1 MSIISTYARNLS
13 IELRKLNMSDFD
25 ARQPFN
31 NLPLLPPKTD
41 VETKVVLK
49 RCIEARA
56 ALAELKQAALMLPD
70 QSVLINTMPLLEAQ
84 ASSEIENIVTP
95 TDRLFQYA
103 DKVPAN
109 IDPATKEALQY
120 RTALYEGYMNLK
132 KRPLNTT
139 TTEKICTTIKGANM
153 TVRKTPGTA
162 LQNDKT
168 GEIIYTPPEGET
180 LLREKM
186 ANWENFLHSDTDLD
200 TLIKM
205 AVCHYQF
212 EAIHPF
218 TDGNGRT
225 GRVLNIL
232 CLIDRG
238 LLDTPILYLS
248 RFIIQNKADYYQL
261 LLNVTLKEE
270 WTDWIIFM
278 LNAVQETSNWM
289 SGKIKTILKLMEA
302 TRQFMRAETPK
313 IYSSELVDVLFNQP
327 YCRIANFEKAGIAKR
342 QTGSVYLAQLAKTG
356 VLVERKIGREKIYVN
371 PRYMRL
377 LTNDSNDF
385 APFESKSFS

>member
-1 MSIISTYARNLS
+1 
-13 IELRKLNMSDFD
+13 
-25 ARQPFN
+25 
-31 NLPLLPPKTD
+31 
-41 VETKVVLK
+41 
-49 RCIEARA
+49 
-56 ALAELKQAALMLPD
+56 
-70 QSVLINTMPLLEAQ
+70 
-84 ASSEIENIVTP
+84 
-95 TDRLFQYA
+95 
-103 DKVPAN
+103 
-109 IDPATKEALQY
+109 
-120 RTALYEGYMNLK
+120 
-132 KRPLNTT
+132 
-139 TTEKICTTIKGANM
+139 M
-153 TVRKTPGTA
+153 TVRRTPGTA

-168 GEIIYTPPEGET
+168 GETIYTPPEGEA
-180 LLREKM
+180 LLRDKM

-200 TLIKM
+200 ALIKM
-205 AVCHYQF
+205 AVSHYQF

-232 CLIDRG
+232 YLIDRG
-238 LLDTPILYLS
+238 LLVTPILYLS

-289 SGKIKTILKLMEA
+289 CGKIKAILKLMEA
-302 TRQFMRAETPK
+302 TRQFMRAEMPK

-327 YCRIANFEKAGIAKR
+327 YCRIANLEKAGIAKR

-356 VLVERKIGREKIYVN
+356 VLVERKIGREKIYIN

-385 APFESKSFS
+385 APFGSKSFS